1 MALEKTT
8 YEQRMARAGA
18 KRNMLLDFLAD
29 ETWTT
34 QQIVERLLRC
44 TRWTASRTL
53 QAAERDKLVRVEK
66 VGRYTLY
73 GITGAGIAETD
84 KITMPEYEFGHVRE
98 HLIEHT
104 LGVQH
109 ARVEAEALG
118 WTNWTPARRIN
129 SRPDEGDRRKALMK
143 SGVKLPDALVT
154 RPDGRKVA
162 IEIERTVKS
171 RRRYGGVIANHIT
184 AILQKRYD
192 LVHYISPDGKAGTL
206 KRIFDSIAT
215 VRIDSQVK
223 QLTDAQRSRFRFY
236 DIGDWPPKP

>member
-1 MALEKTT
+1 MVLKKTT

-18 KRNMLLDFLAD
+18 KRKMLLDFLAD

-34 QQIVERLLRC
+34 QQIIERLLRC

-53 QAAERDKLVRVEK
+53 KAAERGKLIRVEK
-66 VGRYTLY
+66 VGRYMLY
-73 GITGAGIAETD
+73 GITGAGVAETD

-104 LGVQH
+104 LETQR
-109 ARVEAEALG
+109 ARIEAEALD
-118 WTNWTPARRIN
+118 WRDWTPARRIN
-129 SRPDEGDRRKALMK
+129 NRPDEGERRKALMK
-143 SGVKLPDALVT
+143 SGVKLPDAIVT

-192 LVHYISPDGKAGTL
+192 LVHYISPTGKAGTL
-206 KRIFDSIAT
+206 KRLFDSIPA
-215 VRIDSQVK
+215 VRLEN
-223 QLTDAQRSRFRFY
+223 QLRPLSDAQRSRFKFY
-236 DIGDWPPKP
+236 NIEEWPPR